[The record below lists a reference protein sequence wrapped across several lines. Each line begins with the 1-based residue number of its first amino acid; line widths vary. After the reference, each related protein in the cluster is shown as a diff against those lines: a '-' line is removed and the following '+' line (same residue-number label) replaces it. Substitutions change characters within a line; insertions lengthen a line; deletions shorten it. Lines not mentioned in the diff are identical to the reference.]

1 MTGTISR
8 YVQDIP
14 PYSWEGSIVTGW
26 VDCGHDPGHWVS
38 AYTAYDSV
46 PFQLFPLPSMYQTKA
61 VIIAM
66 IITAV
71 VSISVTIFCF
81 QTKVRME
88 KAFPG
93 HPALYTHTFGFGTW
107 AGLGGPRTLWARGFP
122 SLMLSSHV

>member
-38 AYTAYDSV
+38 AFTTYDSV
-46 PFQLFPLPSMYQTKA
+46 LFHLFPLPSMYQTKA

-88 KAFPG
+88 KALPW
-93 HPALYTHTFGFGTW
+93 PPCPSYTHLW
-107 AGLGGPRTLWARGFP
+107 VWHLGRPGRAQNLVGRGFP
-122 SLMLSSHV
+122 